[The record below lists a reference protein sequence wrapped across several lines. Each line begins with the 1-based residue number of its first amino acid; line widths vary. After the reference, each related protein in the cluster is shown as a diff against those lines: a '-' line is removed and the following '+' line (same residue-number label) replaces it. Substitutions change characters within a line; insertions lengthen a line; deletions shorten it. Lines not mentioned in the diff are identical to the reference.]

1 MSYVLNYC
9 NTEKDSDM
17 IEAEM
22 RNVIAFYS
30 DDDWLIDSCTEVKS
44 YAEKYRSH
52 SQIDMSCFDVTK
64 DGSVGALEELRK
76 FDKSAMLILISDATV
91 SPLKYMKPALMAGA
105 LMLKPLSKSMIADTV
120 KEVFNEIITTEQVS
134 DGKKFCVETK
144 SGQKLLPYDKILFFE
159 AREKKIFLNMECE
172 EIAFYSSLDV
182 LEKSL
187 PENFVRCHRSFIV
200 NKNKITQIVFAQNI
214 IYCNSDICIP
224 LSRSCKP
231 MLKELMEA
239 KNFGK

>member
-1 MSYVLNYC
+1 MSYILNYC

-17 IEAEM
+17 LESEM

-30 DDDWLIDSCTEVKS
+30 DDDWQIDSCTEVKN

-52 SQIDMSCFDVTK
+52 SQIDMSCFDVTQ
-64 DGSVGALEELRK
+64 DESVSKLEELRK
-76 FDKSAMLILISDATV
+76 ADKSAMLILISDATV
-91 SPLKYMKPALMAGA
+91 SPLKYMKPALMAGS
-105 LMLKPLSKSMIADTV
+105 LMLKPLNKTMISNTV
-120 KEVFNEIITTEQVS
+120 KEVFNEIITTDQVS
-134 DGKKFCVETK
+134 DEKKFCVETK
-144 SGQKLLPYDKILFFE
+144 SGQTLLPYDKILFFE

-187 PENFVRCHRSFIV
+187 PDNFVRCHRSFIV

-214 IYCNSDICIP
+214 IYCNSDITIP

-239 KNFGK
+239 KNFGR